1 MLVPARYN
9 LKVKY
14 VALLRGIGPSNPN
27 MHGAKLKEAAEAA
40 GFKNVQTLLSSG
52 NVIFESDIKD
62 RAKIEDKLEK
72 TWPAKL
78 GFNSMTIVRS
88 QFQLQALVDAD
99 PYKGAEHSNKKTYL
113 LVTFF
118 KSPPISSLGKNYY
131 DISDVNALCNT
142 IDSTK
147 SGTPDFMAKADRQ
160 YGKDRITSR
169 TWLTIQ
175 RILAKMNQAK

>member
-1 MLVPARYN
+1 M
-9 LKVKY
+9 KY

-27 MHGAKLKEAAEAA
+27 MHGAKLKAAAEAA

-52 NVIFESDIKD
+52 NVIFEASIADQTE
-62 RAKIEDKLEK
+62 IEDKLEK
-72 TWPAKL
+72 IWPAKL

-88 QFQLQALVDAD
+88 QQQLQALVDAN

-118 KSPPISSLGKNYY
+118 KTTPQSVPKENYY
-131 DISDVNALCNT
+131 TVSDVNALCST
-142 IDSTK
+142 IDASQL
-147 SGTPDFMAKADRQ
+147 GTPDFMAKADKT
-160 YGKDRITSR
+160 YGKNHITSR

-175 RILAKMNQAK
+175 RVLTKMQNT